1 MERAPHN
8 GDQVFEV
15 SIYNKDVRSLVKD
28 NQATRSLMTRW
39 ADEKVQDVVAET
51 ADHARKVVKERFPP
65 DEGFVIAS
73 GYAVSRRLSNFGGNA
88 GVKSQPPVQ
97 HPVNLCG
104 VSCRS
109 TSGAM
114 RRRKRSAWDTRAG

>member
-15 SIYNKDVRSLVKD
+15 SVYNKDVRSLVKD
-28 NQATRSLMTRW
+28 NQSHAFFDDQW

-73 GYAVSRRLSNFGGNA
+73 VT
-88 GVKSQPPVQ
+88 P
-97 HPVNLCG
+97 
-104 VSCRS
+104 CRV
-109 TSGAM
+109 
-114 RRRKRSAWDTRAG
+114 D